1 MDVFNLAARLTLDT
15 NEYDKGL
22 GEAENRFSVFGDVLK
37 GNLATEAIIKGLDLV
52 ASAAQK
58 AAEGLFNLIK
68 DSVTSYADYE
78 QLVGGVQKLYGNM
91 GLSIEEYAAQN
102 GKSVEEIRDEWQRLE
117 DAQNL
122 VMQNAENAYKTSG
135 MSMNEYM
142 ESATGFSASLIKS
155 LGGDTVEAARLTDV
169 AMRDIADNANTFGK
183 YSAQELVG
191 VYQALARGQYQTLD
205 NLQLGYGG
213 TKEGLQE
220 LIDEANKLGEAQG
233 ENANLTIDSYADIIT
248 AIHRVQKNM
257 KITGTTE
264 REAQKTV
271 QGSIG
276 MTKAAYKDL
285 LTAMGGGGDV
295 DQAFDNFVSSF
306 ENTVDN
312 IIPVIE
318 RIIPAIGKIIEKIA
332 PLVEKYLPQFIA
344 KVSPLIV
351 DAITIIGGA
360 LLDLLGEL
368 LPKLGSWIWGKIKE
382 FGAWLAENDPFINSI
397 ILSIEGMKVLFT
409 EFFNA
414 IVQFVKDAWE
424 KIKEV
429 WDTVSPYFVAIWEA
443 IKNVFST
450 VAETLGGFF
459 STAWED
465 IKIVWDLVT
474 DYFQNIWDSIK
485 LIFEVVAD
493 VFHGD
498 FQGAWDK
505 IQEIVDLWEG
515 YFSDVWEAI
524 KTIFTPVA
532 DWFRDKF
539 SDAKEKIVEIWDK
552 VSPYFEDIWESIK
565 NTFTTVKTWFK
576 TKFSG
581 AWEAIKTV
589 WDLATGYFRA
599 IWKTIKTIFEVVKDV
614 LGGDFQGAWDKIQ
627 EIVDLWEGYFSDVW
641 EAIKEV
647 FATVAEW
654 FGEKFQAAWDAI
666 KKPFDTVGNFFGGI
680 KDSIANAFS
689 GDSYSWGAGL
699 GYDFINGLNNSGI
712 YQNLSSL
719 QSSIYNALSS
729 MNSINGYGWGADMM
743 YTYSTGMANTASA
756 VTNAA
761 RSVASGVR
769 SLLGFSEPDEGPLS
783 DFHTYAPDMMKL
795 FAQGIRDNEDI
806 VKDQISKSF
815 DFGDLIGGQY
825 GIDTNVS
832 GNGVTSARPI
842 EINIYATERQDE
854 QEIAREVQRVLIQWE
869 NQRKAAYA

>member
-1 MDVFNLAARLTLDT
+1 MDVFNLAAKLTLDT
-15 NEYDKGL
+15 DQYDRGL

-37 GNLATEAIIKGLDLV
+37 GNLATEAIMTGLNLV
-52 ASAAQK
+52 ANAAK
-58 AAEGLFNLIK
+58 TAAEGLVNFVK

-91 GLSIEEYAAQN
+91 GLSVEEYAAQN
-102 GKSVEEIRDEWQRLE
+102 GKSVEEVRDEWQRLE

-142 ESATGFSASLIKS
+142 ESATSFSASLINS
-155 LGGDTVEAARLTDV
+155 LGGDTREAAELTDV
-169 AMRDIADNANTFGK
+169 AMQNISDNFNTFGGDIGMIQGAFQGFAK
-183 YSAQELVG
+183 QNY
-191 VYQALARGQYQTLD
+191 TMLD
-205 NLQLGYGG
+205 NLKLGYGG
-213 TKEGLQE
+213 TKSEME
-220 LIDEANKLGEAQG
+220 RLIADANEYAATIGETSDLSI
-233 ENANLTIDSYADIIT
+233 NSFADIVK
-248 AIHRVQKNM
+248 AIDLVQRKQN
-257 KITGTTE
+257 IRGTTA
-264 REAQKTV
+264 REAEKTI
-271 QGSIG
+271 QGSINT
-276 MTKAAYKDL
+276 TKAAYKNL
-285 LTAMGGGGDV
+285 LTAIGGGGDV

-306 ENTVDN
+306 ENTVNN

-397 ILSIEGMKVLFT
+397 VLSIEGMKVLFT

-459 STAWED
+459 STAWDD
-465 IKIVWDLVT
+465 IKLVWDLVT

-498 FQGAWDK
+498 FKGAWDK
-505 IQEIVDLWEG
+505 IREIVDLWEG
-515 YFSDVWEAI
+515 YFKNVWEAI

-532 DWFRDKF
+532 DWFKDKF
-539 SDAKEKIVEIWDK
+539 SDAKEKIVEMWDK
-552 VSPYFEDIWESIK
+552 VSPYFDELWKAIK
-565 NTFTTVKTWFK
+565 NTFANVKTWFQS
-576 TKFSG
+576 KFGS
-581 AWEAIKTV
+581 AWDAIKKV

-599 IWKTIKTIFEVVKDV
+599 IWETIKTIFEVVKDV
-614 LGGDFQGAWDKIQ
+614 LSGDFQGAWDGIQ

-647 FATVAEW
+647 FSTVAEW

-680 KDSIANAFS
+680 KESIANAFS

-699 GYDFINGLNNSGI
+699 GYNFINGLNNSGI

-743 YTYSTGMANTASA
+743 YTYSTGMANN
-756 VTNAA
+756 VNKVVDVA
-761 RSVASGVR
+761 RSVADGVKN
-769 SLLGFSEPDEGPLS
+769 LIGFSEPDEGPLS

-795 FAQGIRDNEDI
+795 FAQGIRDNEDL
-806 VKDQISKSF
+806 VKDQVAKSF
-815 DFGDLIGGQY
+815 DFGDLIDGQG
-825 GIDTNVS
+825 GIDANIS
-832 GNGVTSARPI
+832 GVRATPSSPI

-854 QEIAREVQRVLIQWE
+854 QEIAREVQRVLVQWE